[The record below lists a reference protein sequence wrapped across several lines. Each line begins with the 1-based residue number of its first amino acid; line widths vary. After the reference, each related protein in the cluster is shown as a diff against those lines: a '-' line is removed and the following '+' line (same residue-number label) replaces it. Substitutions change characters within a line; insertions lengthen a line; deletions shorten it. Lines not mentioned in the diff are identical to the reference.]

1 MPQLAYGGRAVTH
14 CQRTKTKAKQ
24 DAEEQKKKKAAREE
38 DARPDLEYGL
48 GGGVPYSLS
57 SSGRRSELDEEI
69 FTRPPSLQQRPL
81 MHISYAKTLTLKK
94 KADPLMQKTPGS
106 RAFLKNCL

>member
-1 MPQLAYGGRAVTH
+1 MGPLGYALSTH
-14 CQRTKTKAKQ
+14 GDETKQ
-24 DAEEQKKKKAAREE
+24 DAVERKKKKAAREE

-57 SSGRRSELDEEI
+57 SSGRRSELDEEM
-69 FTRPPSLQQRPL
+69 FTRHLPQQQRPL

-94 KADPLMQKTPGS
+94 KARPLERFCFHRSVQNHS
-106 RAFLKNCL
+106 NQLFS

>member
-1 MPQLAYGGRAVTH
+1 V
-14 CQRTKTKAKQ
+14 
-24 DAEEQKKKKAAREE
+24 EIKKKKAAREE

-69 FTRPPSLQQRPL
+69 FTRPLSPRQRPL
-81 MHISYAKTLTLKK
+81 MHISYAKTRALKK
-94 KADPLMQKTPGS
+94 KAESAPTKKPGF
-106 RAFLKNCL
+106 RAFRNFSAGSGSYRR

>member
-1 MPQLAYGGRAVTH
+1 MSTQQMQLKQIMGGW
-14 CQRTKTKAKQ
+14 
-24 DAEEQKKKKAAREE
+24 KKKKAAREE

-69 FTRPPSLQQRPL
+69 FTRPLSPQQRPL
-81 MHISYAKTLTLKK
+81 MHISYAKTRALKK
-94 KADPLMQKTPGS
+94 KAVSLTPENTPKPGVLENS
-106 RAFLKNCL
+106 L

>member
-1 MPQLAYGGRAVTH
+1 M
-14 CQRTKTKAKQ
+14 
-24 DAEEQKKKKAAREE
+24 KKKKAAREE

-57 SSGRRSELDEEI
+57 SSGRRSELDEQM
-69 FTRPPSLQQRPL
+69 FTCPLALQQRPL

-94 KADPLMQKTPGS
+94 KASAPIQKTPGN
-106 RAFLKNCL
+106 RAFLTKGL